1 MLDETVDKVYV
12 KCLVVIGYH
21 VGAGV
26 THLLTSLVFN
36 HAPDLCFMYIG
47 DIIIKYHAHTLTV
60 SQTKRK
66 YEKMVLSF

>member
-21 VGAGV
+21 VCAGV
-26 THLLTSLVFN
+26 THSLTLVFN

-47 DIIIKYHAHTLTV
+47 DIIIKYNAHTLTV

-66 YEKMVLSF
+66 Y